1 MKKTVLL
8 FTLVSVILMFV
19 SCTSHYEEEINKV
32 MEQQSVPLT
41 RASDSLQDDVD
52 YKVDS
57 RLLAKYLRLS
67 GKSMRQHSVIP
78 LVEDGDTLA
87 YCIQY
92 EDGWDIIAGDKR
104 CAPVMIKAET
114 GICNTSDFDVLG
126 VMEYISELKNSDL
139 VNVNPTWA
147 FISEPEEGSGAIM
160 PRGVGGS
167 ECFTIGMWRAVDS
180 VLVDEVTQIPHIIKA
195 FWAQNQPWNMFTP
208 YINGEK
214 SSVGCSVVAAGQIIH
229 HYRKNNA
236 MGVEFPTI
244 AWPGNG
250 TTTYPDEDE
259 PGAMDALRWSTMA
272 LSMADENYDQ
282 TALMLGY
289 LGQEV
294 MDVGY
299 GNGSTD
305 ISIDGVE
312 DAFDWG
318 KLDYE
323 SYNGYDWY
331 RVYNSLLEGS
341 PVCVYTSMKIEPDTN
356 KHVYIID
363 RYSVEEISYRV
374 LYRWDPDYIVSE
386 QEYYANDPDLFIESA
401 SGEDKVLELGRI
413 EYTYWGMNWGYAH
426 SSYDGRFYMS
436 RSYGVGGMD
445 EAGIYPPSNQIN
457 ATFWDTPIGET
468 GNIQRIFYNFENK
481 LN

>member
-1 MKKTVLL
+1 MKNTISFFVFMLG
-8 FTLVSVILMFV
+8 ILMFV
-19 SCTSHYEEEINKV
+19 SCTSHYEEEINQV
-32 MEQQSVPLT
+32 MEQQGFPLT

-52 YKVDS
+52 CKVDS

-126 VMEYISELKNSDL
+126 VMEYISELRNSDP

-147 FISEPEEGSGAIM
+147 FISEPEESSGAIM
-160 PRGVGGS
+160 PRGVGGP
-167 ECFTIGMWRAVDS
+167 ECFTIGMWRPVDS

-195 FWAQNQPWNMFTP
+195 FWAQNHPWNMFTP
-208 YINGEK
+208 YIDGEK

-229 HYRKNNA
+229 HYRKTNP
-236 MGVEFPTI
+236 MGVEFPTY
-244 AWPGNG
+244 AEAGNG
-250 TTTYPDEDE
+250 SSYYNENN
-259 PGAMDALRWSTMA
+259 MNALRWSTMA
-272 LSMADENYDQ
+272 LSMMDENCDQ

-289 LGQEV
+289 LGQKI
-294 MDVGY
+294 MNVGY
-299 GNGSTD
+299 GVGSTV
-305 ISIDGVE
+305 ISESGVAA
-312 DAFDWG
+312 AFAWG
-318 KLDYE
+318 KLDYV
-323 SYNGYDWY
+323 SYGGYDWS
-331 RVYNSLLEGS
+331 RVYNSLELGS
-341 PVCVYTSMKIEPDTN
+341 PVCVYTAMRVNPSTQ

-363 RYSVEEISYRV
+363 RFRMEETFYRV
-374 LYRWDPDYIVSE
+374 IYRWDPEYIVSE

-401 SGEDKVLELGRI
+401 SGDDKVLELGRI
-413 EYTYWGMNWGYAH
+413 AYTYWGMNWGYAN
-426 SSYDGRFYMS
+426 SSYDNRLYMS
-436 RSYGVGGMD
+436 RSYTAGEMD
-445 EAGIYPPSNQIN
+445 NTGTVLTNDYIYPTYW
-457 ATFWDTPIGET
+457 ATPIGET
-468 GNIQRIFYNFENK
+468 GNVQRIFYNFENK

>member
-1 MKKTVLL
+1 MKNTIFFFVFMLG
-8 FTLVSVILMFV
+8 ILMFV
-19 SCTSHYEEEINKV
+19 SCTSHYEEEINQV

-114 GICNTSDFDVLG
+114 GVCNVYDYDIQGLL
-126 VMEYISELKNSDL
+126 EYIKNIRNSNSAEL
-139 VNVNPTWA
+139 VPAWE
-147 FISEPEEGSGAIM
+147 FISKPDERASSSIM
-160 PRGVGGS
+160 PRGMGGPES
-167 ECFTIGMWRAVDS
+167 FRIGMWRAIDT
-180 VLVDEVTQIPHIIKA
+180 VLIDEETQIPHIIQA

-208 YINGEK
+208 YINGQK

-229 HYRKNNA
+229 HYRKTNP
-236 MGVEFPTI
+236 MGVEFPISATALNI
-244 AWPGNG
+244 SSF
-250 TTTYPDEDE
+250 YDEE
-259 PGAMDALRWSTMA
+259 NMNALRWSTMA
-272 LSMADENYDQ
+272 LNMADENYDQ

-289 LGQEV
+289 LGQHI
-294 MDVGY
+294 MNVGY
-299 GNGSTD
+299 GVGSTE

-318 KLDYE
+318 ELNYD
-323 SYNGYDWY
+323 SYNGYDWN
-331 RVYNSLLEGS
+331 RVHGSLMGGS
-341 PVCVYTSMKIEPDTN
+341 PVCVYTSMKIDPQTA

-363 RYSVEEISYRV
+363 RYKIKDTY
-374 LYRWDPDYIVSE
+374 YAINCWWDPDYQVSE
-386 QEYYANDPDLFIESA
+386 EEYYSYDPSRFIETA
-401 SGEDKVLELGRI
+401 GGEKEKVFEESRI
-413 EYTYWGMNWGYAH
+413 IYTYWGMNWGYAN
-426 SSYDGRFYMS
+426 SSYDNRLYMS
-436 RSYGVGGMD
+436 RSYTAGGMD
-445 EAGIYPPSNQIN
+445 DAGIIPSSDYIYP
-457 ATFWDTPIGET
+457 AFWATPIGET
-468 GNIQRIFYNFENK
+468 GNVQRIFYNFENK